1 MKILSVSL
9 HNIASIEGP
18 FTLNLEADPLKSV
31 GLFAITGATGAG
43 KSTILDAI
51 CLALYND
58 TPRLAATQSS
68 VAITDSGVEVKANN
82 VKHLLRKG
90 AVSGY
95 AKVVFQAVDGKIY
108 EAEWQVSRAYN
119 KPSGAIQNEKMQLT
133 CLTDNHLIAENR
145 KTLVLE
151 KIRECV
157 GLTFEEFTKSV
168 ILAQG
173 DFTSFLKANDDK
185 RSDILEKLTGT
196 EVYTRVSKQI
206 HELHKQHKNELQLL
220 EKQLENITF
229 LTEDERTTLSTQL
242 AADEAQLNNLQ
253 SSLIALRAQQQW
265 FDNQKL
271 YTQQWQEALE
281 NKQIAE
287 QEKISQS
294 ERFAQLAMV
303 EQLQA
308 VKGDILTQQKESEKL
323 ALTTQQLEQA
333 TLEKEQL
340 ITDKAL
346 ISSDKEAI
354 EKDLATAK
362 RTYEIAK
369 PAITK
374 AKELD
379 IRLTEQQNALLQY
392 QQQYNTKK
400 SVLQTKE
407 TELEKVVEH
416 IQKGESY
423 IQTEEQWLNTHPDEA
438 QLYRNALWLEQLT
451 TDQQLLNEKLTAYKQ
466 TEERL
471 TQQLSNLKA
480 QYAIENL
487 PSTDIEALAKQ
498 QKDYLT
504 ALQMYQSDR
513 EVAKRM
519 MQYETQK
526 IQGASLLQELQ
537 HTQNQTEEAIT
548 QLQTA
553 QAEAKIA
560 CDTAERIYQK
570 AQIENTKDVA
580 FLREHLVEGEACPVC
595 GSLHHPN
602 AHKAVAEHLINT
614 VYQEFLNAKKHL
626 ESLTKDLITKETELK
641 ELQKRIAQ
649 QTTQNA
655 EYATLYTQEYERL
668 TQSVYYY
675 MAYPTAEIEPYIT
688 SKISE
693 IEHLLAETETLFE
706 VLNQLKSLTDE
717 LNTLAKDTQNC
728 EQQSQKYFQQLQN
741 LQLSVAWLNLWQT
754 DIAQFQK
761 QVVTAKTDWETHSAC
776 LEKYKKRLAELTQE
790 RTELSSSAQALQQE
804 LTELTERIT
813 KEQIQLQKMKEERN
827 NLLEGKSAQEVE
839 ATFEKQINELIS
851 RLEQNQQQYNAIL
864 LKLTANEKTL
874 ETLTTQQQQSQTH
887 ITEATLTIEEWLS
900 AYPPEQIEFI
910 RRKMLEWANRSH
922 EWLQSERQVLQS
934 LNDRIAQY
942 NTIATEKQQALEQL
956 KEKRPLVLTEEATI
970 QQLADQ
976 TAEEDTLREA
986 VVTQKSRLL
995 TDSQQR
1001 ATAATLHKAKEEKEK
1016 LTHRWSLLNDLI
1028 GSSTGNTFRKYA
1040 QEYTLD
1046 MLLQYANV
1054 QMRYLNRR
1062 YTLQRIPNSLSL
1074 QVVDNDMGAEVR
1086 SVYSLSGGESFLVSL
1101 ALALALSSLSST
1113 KMNVETLFID
1123 EGFGS
1128 LDSETLSVAIDALE
1142 SLQNQGKKV
1151 GVISHV
1157 QEMVERIAVKVVV
1170 QKKGNGKS
1178 SIVVT
1183 V

>member
-1 MKILSVSL
+1 
-9 HNIASIEGP
+9 
-18 FTLNLEADPLKSV
+18 
-31 GLFAITGATGAG
+31 
-43 KSTILDAI
+43 
-51 CLALYND
+51 
-58 TPRLAATQSS
+58 
-68 VAITDSGVEVKANN
+68 
-82 VKHLLRKG
+82 
-90 AVSGY
+90 
-95 AKVVFQAVDGKIY
+95 
-108 EAEWQVSRAYN
+108 
-119 KPSGAIQNEKMQLT
+119 
-133 CLTDNHLIAENR
+133 
-145 KTLVLE
+145 
-151 KIRECV
+151 
-157 GLTFEEFTKSV
+157 
-168 ILAQG
+168 
-173 DFTSFLKANDDK
+173 
-185 RSDILEKLTGT
+185 
-196 EVYTRVSKQI
+196 
-206 HELHKQHKNELQLL
+206 
-220 EKQLENITF
+220 
-229 LTEDERTTLSTQL
+229 
-242 AADEAQLNNLQ
+242 
-253 SSLIALRAQQQW
+253 
-265 FDNQKL
+265 
-271 YTQQWQEALE
+271 
-281 NKQIAE
+281 
-287 QEKISQS
+287 
-294 ERFAQLAMV
+294 MV

-323 ALTTQQLEQA
+323 ALTTQQIEQA

-340 ITDKAL
+340 TTDKAL
-346 ISSDKEAI
+346 ISSDKETI

-480 QYAIENL
+480 QHAIENL

-519 MQYETQK
+519 MQYEAQK

-553 QAEAKIA
+553 QAEAKIT

-570 AQIENTKDVA
+570 AQIENTKDVT

-761 QVVTAKTDWETHSAC
+761 QVVTAKTDWETHSVC

-839 ATFEKQINELIS
+839 ATFEKQINELTS

-887 ITEATLTIEEWLS
+887 ITEATLTIEEWLT
-900 AYPPEQIEFI
+900 AYPPEQIEVI
-910 RRKMLEWANRSH
+910 RRNMLEWANRSH
-922 EWLQSERQVLQS
+922 EWLQSERQALQS
-934 LNDRIAQY
+934 LNERIAQY

-956 KEKRPLVLTEEATI
+956 KEKRPLDLTEEATI
-970 QQLADQ
+970 QQLAAQ

-1001 ATAATLHKAKEEKEK
+1001 ATAATLHIAKEDKEK

-1028 GSSTGNTFRKYA
+1028 GSSTGSTFRKYA